1 VARLQGIDRGRAL
14 AVRKVMTAPR
24 RRYQGCLAT
33 RLKPADYENC
43 LDNYDNEEFDSI
55 GLVPS
60 RALQQRVYDRG
71 DVTTRG
77 ILQETLSRKTG
88 TISDIPSGY
97 RQYINKHPDEFK
109 DYFEQRRHEFG
120 LLKAVLRN
128 LSNDDK
134 RRLQAYYN
142 EHN

>member
-1 VARLQGIDRGRAL
+1 MRIASIT
-14 AVRKVMTAPR
+14 MTTKNLIAS
-24 RRYQGCLAT
+24 
-33 RLKPADYENC
+33 DWFHHEHFN
-43 LDNYDNEEFDSI
+43 NECMTEEEI
-55 GLVPS
+55 
-60 RALQQRVYDRG
+60 
-71 DVTTRG
+71 DVTTRKRYSPG
-77 ILQETLSRKTG
+77 DAHAITQDRRAQSATFP
-88 TISDIPSGY
+88 PSGY

>member
-1 VARLQGIDRGRAL
+1 
-14 AVRKVMTAPR
+14 
-24 RRYQGCLAT
+24 
-33 RLKPADYENC
+33 
-43 LDNYDNEEFDSI
+43 
-55 GLVPS
+55 
-60 RALQQRVYDRG
+60 VYDRG

-134 RRLQAYYN
+134 RRCRLITTSIINNKTIVGGVYLALPRN
-142 EHN
+142 ARS